1 MNLADVQGHVEGDC
15 DHDVLDDDEESVH
28 VLSAFLKTTISGT
41 VGPCKELVWRQVDY
55 SD

>member
-1 MNLADVQGHVEGDC
+1 MNLAGHEEGDC
-15 DHDVLDDDEESVH
+15 DHDVLDDDESVH